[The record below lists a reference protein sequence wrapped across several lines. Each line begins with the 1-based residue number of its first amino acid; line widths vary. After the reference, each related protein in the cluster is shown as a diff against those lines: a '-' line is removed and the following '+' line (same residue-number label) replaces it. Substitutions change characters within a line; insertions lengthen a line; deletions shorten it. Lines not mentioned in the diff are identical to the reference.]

1 MRSVDKKDNSCMQLK
16 GIMEELKILASITCR
31 LCKK

>member
-1 MRSVDKKDNSCMQLK
+1 
-16 GIMEELKILASITCR
+16 MEELKILASITCR